1 MIKKKFSILILNLYL
16 SGIGHWLAF
25 PPVQKDTS
33 LPFILYEMYRAI
45 QKLNESHPKIYG
57 EKWPPEYTEYTYNS
71 VNSTQNGNLKIIKY
85 NVHREKYIGRKYIGR
100 RRMCD
105 LCSKLSSE
113 LLDCWGKNITI
124 STPSQIWLL
133 TFDLKISSVSYY
145 TMEPLY
151 QVCSLTSLGLKVNWP
166 TSQNMFLWYF
176 FKGLH

>member
-45 QKLNESHPKIYG
+45 QKHNESHPKIYG

-85 NVHREKYIGRKYIGR
+85 NVLREKYIGRKYIGR

-113 LLDCWGKNITI
+113 LLDCWGKNITYQHPLKFD
-124 STPSQIWLL
+124 SWPL
-133 TFDLKISSVSYY
+133 TSKSAVLTTTQWKP
-145 TMEPLY
+145 MY

>member
-1 MIKKKFSILILNLYL
+1 MVIDWHFHQFRKTPAFHSFYMRCTEQYRNSMNLTPKSMEKNGHLSILSIHIILWTV
-16 SGIGHWLAF
+16 HR
-25 PPVQKDTS
+25 T
-33 LPFILYEMYRAI
+33 
-45 QKLNESHPKIYG
+45 
-57 EKWPPEYTEYTYNS
+57 
-71 VNSTQNGNLKIIKY
+71 KIIKY

-100 RRMCD
+100 SRMCD

-133 TFDLKISSVSYY
+133 TFDLKLAVLATTQWKPI
-145 TMEPLY
+145 Y
-151 QVCSLTSLGLKVNWP
+151 QVCSPTSLGLKVNWP

>member
-33 LPFILYEMYRAI
+33 LPFILYEKYRAI

-105 LCSKLSSE
+105 LCSKLSRE

-124 STPSQIWLL
+124 STPLKFDSWPL
-133 TFDLKISSVSYY
+133 TSKSAVLTTTQWKP
-145 TMEPLY
+145 MY